1 MLAGD
6 SLGGMR
12 MTKPA
17 PALAF
22 FAAAL
27 LSASPAFAQDEEEEK
42 KEPRRTRIALGVQ
55 FVPSY
60 PGSDRLVPRPL
71 FDLARSRG
79 DTPFRFEA
87 PDESFG
93 IGLVKSGGLRI
104 GPSLNY
110 EGSRTAKDV
119 GAPMDK
125 VGDTIE
131 VGAFAQY
138 QFGESFRIRGEGRK
152 GLGGHDGWIGNLGA
166 DYIARDG
173 DEWLFS
179 IGPRVTLSD
188 SNYQRA
194 FFGVN
199 PAESVRTGLAIWQP
213 DGGIQAVGGTAGL
226 ITRFSRRWGLYGYA
240 KYDRLVG
247 DAAKSPVVRAFGSRD
262 QFSGGL
268 GLTYTW
274 GGKRKS

>member
-1 MLAGD
+1 MDITRSAFARSALLAG
-6 SLGGMR
+6 L
-12 MTKPA
+12 
-17 PALAF
+17 
-22 FAAAL
+22 L
-27 LSASPAFAQDEEEEK
+27 LSASPAWADDDDSP
-42 KEPRRTRIALGVQ
+42 KEPRRTRIALGAQ
-55 FVPSY
+55 FVPAY

-79 DTPFRFEA
+79 DKPFRFEA

-93 IGLVKSGGLRI
+93 FALVNSGGFRA
-104 GPSLNY
+104 GPSANY

-152 GLGGHDGWIGNLGA
+152 GLGGHDGWIGEAGA
-166 DYIARDG
+166 DYIARSG
-173 DEWLFS
+173 DSWLFS

-188 SNYQRA
+188 SSYQRA

-199 PAESVRTGLAIWQP
+199 PAESVRTGLATFRP
-213 DGGIQAVGGTAGL
+213 DGGVQAVGATAGL
-226 ITRFSRRWGLYGYA
+226 IARFSRQWGIYSYA

-247 DAAKSPVVRAFGSRD
+247 DAGRSPLVRAFGSRD
-262 QFSGGL
+262 QLSGGL
-268 GLTYTW
+268 ALTYTW
-274 GGKRKS
+274 GGNRKK

>member
-1 MLAGD
+1 MIRNSPALIRSAVAAA
-6 SLGGMR
+6 LLL
-12 MTKPA
+12 PAA
-17 PALAF
+17 PALAKDDDQ
-22 FAAAL
+22 
-27 LSASPAFAQDEEEEK
+27 P
-42 KEPRRTRIALGVQ
+42 KEPRRTRIALGGQ

-71 FDLARSRG
+71 FDLSRSRG
-79 DTPFRFEA
+79 DKPFRFEA

-93 IGLVKSGGLRI
+93 FGLIKTGGLRV

-138 QFGESFRIRGEGRK
+138 QFGENFRIRGEGRK
-152 GLGGHDGWIGNLGA
+152 GLGGHDGWIGDLGA
-166 DYIARDG
+166 DYIARNG
-173 DEWLFS
+173 DKWLLS

-188 SNYQRA
+188 GRYQRA
-194 FFGVN
+194 WFGVT
-199 PAESVRTGLAIWQP
+199 PAESVRTGLATWRP
-213 DGGIQAVGGTAGL
+213 DGGIQAVGATAGL
-226 ITRFSRRWGLYGYA
+226 ITQFSRRWGVYSYA

-247 DAAKSPVVRAFGSRD
+247 DAARSPVVRTFGSRD

-268 GLTYTW
+268 ALTYTW
-274 GGKRKS
+274 GGNKKN

>member
-1 MLAGD
+1 MKTNRSTSKYFLA
-6 SLGGMR
+6 
-12 MTKPA
+12 
-17 PALAF
+17 AF
-22 FAAAL
+22 LL
-27 LSASPAFAQDEEEEK
+27 LSASPSLAQDEDDAP
-42 KEPRRTRIALGVQ
+42 KEPRRTRVSLGVQ
-55 FVPSY
+55 MGPSY

-71 FDLARSRG
+71 FDLSRSRG
-79 DTPFRFEA
+79 DKPFRFEA

-93 IGLVKSGGLRI
+93 FGLIKSGGFRA
-104 GPSLNY
+104 GPSANY

-152 GLGGHDGWIGNLGA
+152 GLGGHDGWIGDIGA
-166 DYIARDG
+166 DYIARNG
-173 DEWLFS
+173 DKWLFS

-213 DGGIQAVGGTAGL
+213 DGGVQAVGATAGL
-226 ITRFSRRWGLYGYA
+226 IAQFSRHWGIYTYA

-247 DAAKSPVVRAFGSRD
+247 DAGKSPVVRAFGSRD
-262 QFSGGL
+262 QLSGGL
-268 GLTYTW
+268 ALSYTW
-274 GGKRKS
+274 GGNRKN